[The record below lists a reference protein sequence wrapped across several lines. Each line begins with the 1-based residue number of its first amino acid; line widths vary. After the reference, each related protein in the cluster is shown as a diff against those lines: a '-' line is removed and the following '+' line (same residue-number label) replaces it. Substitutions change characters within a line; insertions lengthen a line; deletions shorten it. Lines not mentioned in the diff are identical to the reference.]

1 MSSVGPIDQLVSV
14 LRAQLAAK
22 PAAPARSAASG
33 RSREAAGSRYDDKN
47 LMALIEL
54 RVKAIDGKDPQR
66 GRKAFRVFLEA
77 VLLSQFGEAMI
88 NDPKF
93 YQLVDDVHAA
103 LESSSATAPLVEAA
117 VDDLLKHSNQ

>member
-1 MSSVGPIDQLVSV
+1 MSPLGPIDQLVSV

-22 PAAPARSAASG
+22 PGAPVQPSAPAR
-33 RSREAAGSRYDDKN
+33 RRHEAAGRYDDKT
-47 LMALIEL
+47 LKSLIEL
-54 RVKAIDGKDPQR
+54 RVRAIDDKDAQR

-93 YQLVDDVHAA
+93 YQLVDDVHTA
-103 LESSSATAPLVEAA
+103 LESSSATAPLVAA
-117 VDDLLKHSNQ
+117 AIDDLLKHSNQ